1 MILTR
6 VSKTCIPGET
16 LIYNII
22 LKHDFQRIVVLS
34 YFIVSIPVRLK
45 IMNDMDYANRIREYI
60 EFMRKFARDLDRM
73 DERVNWINEE
83 EKLFKYPLSVYP
95 RINELKEIIM
105 PYYDLIYR
113 GYQWQRH
120 RDVWLDGP
128 FEYLDSNDV
137 ENKATDYFSNF
148 SKINKQYRTRIKME
162 IAMNYPHR

>member
-6 VSKTCIPGET
+6 ESRICIPGEISMYDIKKQK
-16 LIYNII
+16 LLY
-22 LKHDFQRIVVLS
+22 RCVVS
-34 YFIVSIPVRLK
+34 SFFIPIRLK
-45 IMNDMDYANRIREYI
+45 IMNDMDYADRIREYI

-83 EKLFKYPLSVYP
+83 EKLFKYPLSEYP

-148 SKINKQYRTRIKME
+148 SKINKQYRTRIKIE

>member
-6 VSKTCIPGET
+6 ELRICIPGEI
-16 LIYNII
+16 LIYNI
-22 LKHDFQRIVVLS
+22 KTRTVVS
-34 YFIVSIPVRLK
+34 FHRFHPSIRLK
-45 IMNDMDYANRIREYI
+45 IMNDMDYADRIREYI

-148 SKINKQYRTRIKME
+148 SKINKQYRTRIKIE